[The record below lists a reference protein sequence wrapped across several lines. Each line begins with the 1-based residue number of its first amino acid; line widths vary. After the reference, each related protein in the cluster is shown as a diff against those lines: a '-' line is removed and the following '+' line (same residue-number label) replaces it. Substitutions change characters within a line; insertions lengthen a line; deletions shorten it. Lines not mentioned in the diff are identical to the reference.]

1 MFRGQKK
8 ITAFGLLLLI
18 AIPLFFSVGII
29 VKQKV
34 LQYQR
39 NERLDTEF
47 LQTITV
53 SAENLYWIKP
63 QKEALLDG
71 KLFDVKSFKTDGDQ
85 ISLTGFFDSKED
97 KLVQN
102 IKYLVHQKNK
112 SNSPFSELAIKFLLA
127 PVYNE
132 PTIFSFQDYWR
143 IVARQFS
150 TFTEEVVIGFG
161 PATTHPPE
169 YC

>member
-1 MFRGQKK
+1 MYQAQKK
-8 ITAFGLLLLI
+8 ITAFGLLLLTE
-18 AIPLFFSVGII
+18 IPLFFSVGII

-39 NERLDTEF
+39 NERLETEY

-53 SAENLYWIKP
+53 SAKDFHWIKP

-71 KLFDVKSFKTDGDQ
+71 KLFDVKSFKIEGNK

-97 KLVQN
+97 NLVQN
-102 IKYLVHQKNK
+102 IKDLVHQKNR
-112 SNSPFSELAIKFLLA
+112 SDGPFSELALKFLLS
-127 PVYNE
+127 PLYSE
-132 PTIFSFQDYWR
+132 PTFFSLQDSWR

-150 TFTEEVVIGFG
+150 TYTEVAVIGFG